1 MSVWGRLGAWCY
13 SMRQI
18 PTFICNILQ
27 GKSEIDHYIDIFK
40 VGGVPLTEGH
50 RYKNPNVSSSIG
62 LDLELQTHQPT
73 PNSLAIRLIRANSRS
88 CLLDPVLLP
97 PSSERLDLLLP
108 CWNALLPWE
117 GVGREGFLEG
127 RGK

>member
-97 PSSERLDLLLP
+97 PSSEEARSSASMLE
-108 CWNALLPWE
+108 CALTM
-117 GVGREGFLEG
+117 G
-127 RGK
+127 RGGERGFSRR